1 MYHPSPRLSVHY
13 LVVLNI
19 AVTVEYKNPISEAN
33 VLLILENFLD
43 SGYIEKLHDI

>member
-1 MYHPSPRLSVHY
+1 MYHPSPRLSLHY

-19 AVTVEYKNPISEAN
+19 AVTVEHENPISEADI
-33 VLLILENFLD
+33 LLILENFLD